1 MLQKL
6 TIKNLAI
13 VEDIDSIGRLKIR
26 NSSGKESFLSSEEI
40 TIVNEN

>member
-1 MLQKL
+1 MTNQKIVL
-6 TIKNLAI
+6 KAI

-40 TIVNEN
+40 TIVNEK